1 MSLQGLLITWILVG
15 VLGEP
20 ASVYGESRALMN
32 VLPMLILLIGGFA
45 GDRVDTRSLL
55 LVLSILIATVPV
67 MLTFG
72 VADMQLWM
80 VVAFGASIAMLSSLA
95 DPAKQSMISRISP
108 LDMQRSIALV
118 TIVPSLVSIVAM
130 SFGTQL
136 EQLGLVP
143 VLLILA
149 GFYGLSA
156 FAILGIPKLPPI
168 KAERFSLIDGFRGI
182 WVIPIV
188 RRVLGMNFVS
198 AIFNAGA
205 YMVVMPYI
213 LMENYMGG
221 AFPLGDDALFTAM
234 FMTFTV
240 GSTGSTMVLY
250 WLMPLKHPGKAYT
263 ALQLF
268 RILIIVGIWM
278 QPPAWMFLCFVG
290 MWGINMGVTS
300 TLVRSTLQEM
310 APPEHRSK
318 VLGFYLL
325 TFMLSSILA
334 SLILGYV
341 VEEIGAL
348 NALLPGVV
356 ISLGL
361 YLYGRYGSGFWE
373 FRSPSAEKIGPNL
386 IRD

>member
-1 MSLQGLLITWILVG
+1 
-15 VLGEP
+15 
-20 ASVYGESRALMN
+20 
-32 VLPMLILLIGGFA
+32 
-45 GDRVDTRSLL
+45 
-55 LVLSILIATVPV
+55 
-67 MLTFG
+67 
-72 VADMQLWM
+72 MQLWM
-80 VVAFGASIAMLSSLA
+80 VIAFGASIAMLSSLA

-118 TIVPSLVSIVAM
+118 TIVPSLVSIGAM

-136 EQLGLVP
+136 EQFGLVP

-149 GFYGLSA
+149 GIYGLSA
-156 FAILGIPKLPPI
+156 FAIFGIPRLPPVQ
-168 KAERFSLIDGFRGI
+168 AERFSLIEGFRGI

-188 RRVLGMNFVS
+188 RRVMGMNFVS
-198 AIFNAGA
+198 AIFNAGG

-240 GSTGSTMVLY
+240 GSTGATMVLY
-250 WLMPLKHPGKAYT
+250 WLMPLKHPGKVYT

-268 RILIIVGIWM
+268 RVLIIVGIWL
-278 QPPAWMFLCFVG
+278 QPPAWLFLCFVC

-310 APPEHRSK
+310 APEEHRSK
-318 VLGFYLL
+318 VLGFYLF

-373 FRSPSAEKIGPNL
+373 FRSPSAGKKASNL
-386 IRD
+386 IGD